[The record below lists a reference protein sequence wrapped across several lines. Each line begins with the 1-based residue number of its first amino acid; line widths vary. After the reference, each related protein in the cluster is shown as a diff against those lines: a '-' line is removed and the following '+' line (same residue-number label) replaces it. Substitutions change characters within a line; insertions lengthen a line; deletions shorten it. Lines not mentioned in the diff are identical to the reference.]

1 LQPKEYE
8 TRVEVIQKFPEMK
21 IIEETVFIKE
31 VYYEERTISV
41 PRTKVIMEENVVI
54 DKVPV
59 IRQVPKTRIEIVH
72 RYDLLESSTR
82 KIYACSLLVNS
93 MSMNMVST
101 AASLQQ
107 NYQSRTA
114 AALAS

>member
-1 LQPKEYE
+1 
-8 TRVEVIQKFPEMK
+8 MK

-72 RYDLLESSTR
+72 R
-82 KIYACSLLVNS
+82 
-93 MSMNMVST
+93 
-101 AASLQQ
+101 
-107 NYQSRTA
+107 
-114 AALAS
+114 

>member
-1 LQPKEYE
+1 MQYEQFFIYRSYDPGHLLEFLQPKEYE
-8 TRVEVIQKFPEMK
+8 TRVEVILKFPEMK

-31 VYYEERTISV
+31 VYYEERTITV

-72 RYDLLESSTR
+72 R
-82 KIYACSLLVNS
+82 
-93 MSMNMVST
+93 
-101 AASLQQ
+101 
-107 NYQSRTA
+107 
-114 AALAS
+114 